1 MKRYKVKHYF
11 VLARIVKKD
20 GSLSKS
26 FVSKDFFDRESAEC
40 YLKSCKEQGT
50 DELGRKTLP
59 FQLIEYEAMQS
70 KEKVYNKQYILVEG
84 EEFNT
89 MYVPPKAVCDTYNKN
104 AGLDQGGIKWKIKNK
119 GGRPRGEPTYVFSI
133 RVSKPM
139 KEFLSKPDNKGKI
152 NKFIKELVEKSDSY
166 KEFLKTELNN
176 IFSKQTKHC
185 NNLEDELNRLWIARC
200 KINNEFIDFIARLQ
214 EKGYTFKF
222 SDKIDKQ
229 LELVKIENKDL
240 K

>member
-1 MKRYKVKHYF
+1 M
-11 VLARIVKKD
+11 
-20 GSLSKS
+20 
-26 FVSKDFFDRESAEC
+26 E
-40 YLKSCKEQGT
+40 
-50 DELGRKTLP
+50 
-59 FQLIEYEAMQS
+59 
-70 KEKVYNKQYILVEG
+70 NK
-84 EEFNT
+84 
-89 MYVPPKAVCDTYNKN
+89 
-104 AGLDQGGIKWKIKNK
+104 KNK
-119 GGRPRGEPTYVFSI
+119 GGRPRKEPTYIFSI

-152 NKFIKELVEKSDSY
+152 NKFIKELVEDSNLY
-166 KEFLKTELNN
+166 QDFLRNELNN
-176 IFSKQTKHC
+176 IFGEHTKHC